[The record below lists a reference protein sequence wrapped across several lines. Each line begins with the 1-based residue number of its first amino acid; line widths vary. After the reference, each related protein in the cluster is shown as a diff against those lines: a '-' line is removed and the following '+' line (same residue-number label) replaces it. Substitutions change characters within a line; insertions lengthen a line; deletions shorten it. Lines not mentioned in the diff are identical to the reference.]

1 MSIELDVE
9 KILQIKLSTGQEI
22 LAQSVDTDEE
32 GSFVISHSLEMVAV
46 EYEDED
52 LQLNKSYYILRPF
65 VSYPEALDVNVSVNP
80 NAIVCVNKP
89 SKKVIEQYAGSV
101 DAIQEMLVDD
111 NPTVEVEVDPDSDSA
126 PKGNVF
132 TFPKAPPRLL
142 TED

>member
-9 KILQIKLSTGQEI
+9 KITQIKLVTGQEI
-22 LAQSVDTDEE
+22 LAQTVDVEDKET
-32 GSFVISHSLEMVAV
+32 FVISHALEMVAV
-46 EYEDED
+46 EYEDDE

-89 SKKVIEQYAGSV
+89 SKKVVEQYAGSV

-111 NPTVEVEVDPDSDSA
+111 NPTVEVEVEPDSDSA
-126 PKGNVF
+126 PKGNVLS
-132 TFPKAPPRLL
+132 FPPKLL